1 MGRKVSDGKSVKVTV
16 PESTVVEQGKFY
28 LLDGFLGMA
37 VQSVTTGAG
46 ETAQV
51 VLNIENGEYETSQ
64 VAAADTLAAGTKVY
78 WDNTNKVFTQVA
90 TGNRFAGVVTV
101 GKDANNVRWFWFAP
115 QQPTMTQAAAV
126 ANVVSADAD
135 ATYDANEVTLI
146 NEIKTQFNDLLAKL
160 RAAGVIAS

>member
-16 PESTVVEQGKFY
+16 PENTVVEQGKFY

-64 VAAADTLAAGTKVY
+64 VAVADTLAAGAKIY

-90 TGNRFAGVVTV
+90 AGNRFAGVVTV
-101 GKDANNVRWFWFAP
+101 GKDANNVMWFWFAP